1 MKVKVVKRDGIIL
14 AQVQHWEEC
23 SQRALWTDTIILIVI
38 SHGSLTSLLIT
49 KNPNKKET
57 KKNKGTKK
65 YKKEKRT
72 RANVKKKTN
81 SHKNEEKRNKKI
93 RLP

>member
-1 MKVKVVKRDGIIL
+1 MVLYLHKYSTGKNVLSGL
-14 AQVQHWEEC
+14 C
-23 SQRALWTDTIILIVI
+23 GTDTIILIVI

-57 KKNKGTKK
+57 KKTKGTKK

>member
-1 MKVKVVKRDGIIL
+1 M
-14 AQVQHWEEC
+14 
-23 SQRALWTDTIILIVI
+23 WTDTIILIVI

-57 KKNKGTKK
+57 KKTKGTKK

-72 RANVKKKTN
+72 RVNVKKRPTVTKI
-81 SHKNEEKRNKKI
+81 KKRETKKI